1 MNWSTSRISPKVH
14 RIAVNLAHTEFPF
27 RVLLT
32 GDRHWDNPKSRRD
45 MQKRHLDQALAI
57 DAPVIDVGDLFCAM
71 ESKHDRRASKSVR
84 DEHNY
89 IDYTDRLVNDAI
101 EWFKPYASQIAILG
115 MGNHETAILSHN
127 NTNLT
132 NRLAAGLGENTF
144 AAGYHGW
151 VQFKFVISDSE
162 RHSANLY
169 FHHGAGGGGPVTKGI
184 IDSHRMLEWL
194 DNVDVIAS
202 GHVHQEMVVNVAR
215 ESINSLGRIKRKE
228 VIFVR
233 VPTYKDEWSDQ
244 AGGFAVE
251 RRHGPRPLGAMW
263 LEFWIDHTDRQVRCR
278 AASAM

>member
-101 EWFKPYASQIAILG
+101 EWFKPYASQMAILG

-151 VQFKFVISDSE
+151 IQFKFVISDSE

-169 FHHGAGGGGPVTKGI
+169 FHHGQV
-184 IDSHRMLEWL
+184 
-194 DNVDVIAS
+194 
-202 GHVHQEMVVNVAR
+202 
-215 ESINSLGRIKRKE
+215 
-228 VIFVR
+228 
-233 VPTYKDEWSDQ
+233 
-244 AGGFAVE
+244 
-251 RRHGPRPLGAMW
+251 GAA
-263 LEFWIDHTDRQVRCR
+263 L
-278 AASAM
+278 